1 MLEGGLRSDL
11 AGGAPFVV
19 WEGVRF
25 CCCAAGAD
33 LWARPS
39 VVSPFAL
46 LTEVLFCTPLAWV
59 AAWVDI
65 WLVGGSLF
73 CGVAGT
79 APSLRGPLHLVS
91 AMTLHPFVRKGPH
104 AFWSP

>member
-19 WEGVRF
+19 WEGGRF

-39 VVSPFAL
+39 VVSSFAL
-46 LTEVLFCTPLAWV
+46 LTDFVLYALG
-59 AAWVDI
+59 
-65 WLVGGSLF
+65 LGHRLG
-73 CGVAGT
+73 
-79 APSLRGPLHLVS
+79 
-91 AMTLHPFVRKGPH
+91 
-104 AFWSP
+104 